1 MTAMRRFYIR
11 NEDKIERM
19 TYRHPVIAMV
29 FVQIFMGLFLTGSVA
44 ALASA
49 VCGLIWAA
57 GRFLG

>member
-1 MTAMRRFYIR
+1 M
-11 NEDKIERM
+11 
-19 TYRHPVIAMV
+19 
-29 FVQIFMGLFLTGSVA
+29 IFMGLFLTGSVA